1 MALTKPCLLPVLMF
15 VGVLASV
22 ALAEQGKIAVIG
34 TVPCSTATATAT
46 ATVAA
51 KSMPAFPNATVQ
63 VQCGSSVIASTTTNS
78 NGAFAMLLSEQTS
91 TVSDLLSSCKLV
103 IPTPVSTC
111 DASLRASGKLQ
122 SPLQLLSGTD
132 LDGLL
137 GNKSL
142 LGDIFGKGGL
152 LGGILGGDGLLGGIL
167 GPSKFTVAGN

>member
-1 MALTKPCLLPVLMF
+1 MALTRPCLLPVLML

-22 ALAEQGKIAVIG
+22 ALAQQGKIAVIG
-34 TVPCSTATATAT
+34 TVPCSTAT
-46 ATVAA
+46 VAA
-51 KSMPAFPNATVQ
+51 KSLPAFPNATVQ

-78 NGAFAMLLSEQTS
+78 NGAFAMLLSERTS

-111 DASLRASGKLQ
+111 DASLRATGKLQ
-122 SPLQLLSGTD
+122 SPLQLLSGTG

-167 GPSKFTVAGN
+167 GPSKYTVAGN

>member
-1 MALTKPCLLPVLMF
+1 MALTTPCLLPVLMF
-15 VGVLASV
+15 VGALASV
-22 ALAEQGKIAVIG
+22 ALAQQGKIAVIG
-34 TVPCSTATATAT
+34 TVPCST

-91 TVSDLLSSCKLV
+91 TVSDLLSRCKLV

-111 DASLRASGKLQ
+111 DASLRATGNLQ
-122 SPLQLLSGTD
+122 SPLQLLSGTG

-167 GPSKFTVAGN
+167 GPSKYTVAGN

>member
-1 MALTKPCLLPVLMF
+1 MDLLVD
-15 VGVLASV
+15 AD
-22 ALAEQGKIAVIG
+22 
-34 TVPCSTATATAT
+34 
-46 ATVAA
+46 
-51 KSMPAFPNATVQ
+51 ATVQ

-91 TVSDLLSSCKLV
+91 TVSDLLSRCKLV

-111 DASLRASGKLQ
+111 DASLRATGNLQ
-122 SPLQLLSGTD
+122 SPLQLLSGTG

-167 GPSKFTVAGN
+167 GPSKYTVAGN

>member
-1 MALTKPCLLPVLMF
+1 MDLLVD
-15 VGVLASV
+15 AD
-22 ALAEQGKIAVIG
+22 
-34 TVPCSTATATAT
+34 
-46 ATVAA
+46 
-51 KSMPAFPNATVQ
+51 ATVQ

-91 TVSDLLSSCKLV
+91 TVSDLLSRCKLV

-111 DASLRASGKLQ
+111 DASLRATGNLQ
-122 SPLQLLSGTD
+122 SPLQLLSGNG

-167 GPSKFTVAGN
+167 GPSKYTVAGNWERRQRYMIRHTNLKYVHRHAYVSSDSTTNDMFP

>member
-1 MALTKPCLLPVLMF
+1 MALTRPCLLPVLMF

-22 ALAEQGKIAVIG
+22 ALAQQGKIAVIG
-34 TVPCSTATATAT
+34 TVPCSTATAT
-46 ATVAA
+46 VAA
-51 KSMPAFPNATVQ
+51 KSLPAFPNATVQ

-111 DASLRASGKLQ
+111 DASLRATENLK

-152 LGGILGGDGLLGGIL
+152 LGGILGGGGLLGGIL